1 MGFPVYDFRNP
12 EHVKNLLVLPEMRSR
27 ILKMEPGGGFNER
40 HSHDLGIE
48 VFLILQGHAEF
59 EIEGEMETLGP
70 GQLCFALVDQAHAV
84 RVVGDEPVIMYLSVT
99 PHILPTHTGRTKE
112 GEAKPV
118 QFSSP
123 ASYDVEVD
131 KTLSRADRIERHRRA
146 VHTFHD
152 SARSLTEAHQE
163 GVDALAASS
172 EQDEALRNK
181 MWEKLFRVHRDLSE
195 LSDSW
200 NDLAP
205 TLQSK

>member
-99 PHILPTHTGRTKE
+99 
-112 GEAKPV
+112 
-118 QFSSP
+118 
-123 ASYDVEVD
+123 
-131 KTLSRADRIERHRRA
+131 
-146 VHTFHD
+146 
-152 SARSLTEAHQE
+152 
-163 GVDALAASS
+163 
-172 EQDEALRNK
+172 N
-181 MWEKLFRVHRDLSE
+181 
-195 LSDSW
+195 
-200 NDLAP
+200 
-205 TLQSK
+205 